1 MFVNN
6 NQALS
11 LNVLFVTARQ
21 ISPETAALKQQFS
34 LFQLFF
40 SVLKCKSI
48 YFKFYSGFLWCLEIC
63 SEFFQVPNLNISFV
77 TVRQSSQ
84 NVASETAAL
93 HQRFSLFQE
102 FFWVL
107 KCKSIYFK
115 FYSGFLWCLEICS
128 EFFQVPRLNILFV
141 TVRQSSENV
150 ASYTYDFQCSVL
162 RIESVP

>member
-93 HQRFSLFQE
+93 HQWFSLFQE

-107 KCKSIYFK
+107 KCEPIYFK